1 METLMHY
8 GVPRR
13 SGRYPWGSGERP
25 YQGLTS
31 MQRTGIKKK
40 ASLAKNVLGK
50 NIPNERLDS
59 SRNYKKETHLR
70 KGDDVQHIAVGF
82 GGKRSGQIYVTANE
96 YDNKLYEAFLSA
108 NIKIE
113 DGFKSSFI
121 RESETTV

>member
-40 ASLAKNVLGK
+40 D
-50 NIPNERLDS
+50 R
-59 SRNYKKETHLR
+59 
-70 KGDDVQHIAVGF
+70 
-82 GGKRSGQIYVTANE
+82 KRSKDV
-96 YDNKLYEAFLSA
+96 YDDFMNALDTPSESQKSFL
-108 NIKIE
+108 
-113 DGFKSSFI
+113 
-121 RESETTV
+121 